1 MKRRF
6 LSLILFAFVA
16 TALLFS
22 FSSCSKGSDDDDDED
37 IECSN
42 GSDNAGD
49 GIDWSQVTVCGY
61 SNDEVI
67 NCFNAINSFRTSGTS
82 NTWYWNQDNST
93 KTILNNLS
101 TFELNQDL
109 CRVAELRAKEL
120 LKNFSHTRPNGQ
132 DCFTAY
138 SDAGVSLSARG
149 ECIAAGYSTGA
160 NVTLGWREDNE
171 NYNGQGHRR
180 ILLASDATKV
190 GIAYVYYPDSRYH
203 YYWALVTAN

>member
-6 LSLILFAFVA
+6 LFLLLTAFVA
-16 TALLFS
+16 SAMLFS
-22 FSSCSKGSDDDDDED
+22 FSSCSKGGDDDED
-37 IECSN
+37 
-42 GSDNAGD
+42 D
-49 GIDWSQVTVCGY
+49 IDWSKVTVYGY
-61 SNDEVI
+61 GEDEVT

-82 NTWYWNQDNST
+82 YTWYWNQDNST
-93 KTILNNLS
+93 KTILSNLS

-132 DCFTAY
+132 NCFTAY

-160 NVTLGWREDNE
+160 SVTTGWREDNE
-171 NYNGQGHRR
+171 RYAGQGHRR

-190 GIAYVYYPDSRYH
+190 GIAYVYYPDSKYH
-203 YYWALVTAN
+203 YYWALVTAQ